1 MFHSILHDGDLEGG
15 YVQGLVSCPRMS
27 LKAHGSKES
36 AVSACFLSSPHPVRM
51 RDMFKGKDYSKE
63 TQVLVRKTSEKCGK
77 TLELLQSPIKFLSP
91 VFPAWARTLKSQ
103 SPSLRLSPHFARNQ
117 HKSSS
122 SSSGSTR
129 HSPPFHQGR
138 GGISFQGFRLITL
151 PMYSSLHPGGKSNSP
166 KCLSFFF
173 PALLTNPH
181 PHPLPPT

>member
-1 MFHSILHDGDLEGG
+1 
-15 YVQGLVSCPRMS
+15 
-27 LKAHGSKES
+27 
-36 AVSACFLSSPHPVRM
+36 M

-151 PMYSSLHPGGKSNSP
+151 PTYSSLHPGGKSNSP

-173 PALLTNPH
+173 PALLTPPH
-181 PHPLPPT
+181 PHPQPPT

>member
-1 MFHSILHDGDLEGG
+1 
-15 YVQGLVSCPRMS
+15 
-27 LKAHGSKES
+27 
-36 AVSACFLSSPHPVRM
+36 
-51 RDMFKGKDYSKE
+51 MFKGKDYSKE
-63 TQVLVRKTSEKCGK
+63 TEVLVRKTSEKCGK

-117 HKSSS
+117 HKGSS

-138 GGISFQGFRLITL
+138 GGISFQGFRLIIL

-166 KCLSFFF
+166 NCLSFLF
-173 PALLTNPH
+173 PALLTHPH
-181 PHPLPPT
+181 PHLLHIPHLQPRALEMTSCSVDVKAGLELRRRVQRETCFTHW